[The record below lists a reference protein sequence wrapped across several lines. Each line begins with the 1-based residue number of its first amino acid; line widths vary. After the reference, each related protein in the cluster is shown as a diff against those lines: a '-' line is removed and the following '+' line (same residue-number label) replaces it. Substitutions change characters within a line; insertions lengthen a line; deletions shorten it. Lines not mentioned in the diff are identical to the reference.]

1 MATVPRFSL
10 IILTLL
16 FLFTLPTVVF
26 ADCAA
31 PSSPGVRI
39 CSPTPNATVVYVPT
53 IDFNT
58 APTSGAE
65 IVKYAV
71 YDNSRKTWQDASG
84 STGTTL
90 IDPSIKNGL
99 HTLVINAWDSSGKL
113 YQSRVSF
120 RVTGDGFPFGCA
132 LPSSPGVNFCSPPS
146 NAVLSTNYPTWA
158 SATGKSS
165 IAAMRLY
172 IDGKAITTQTN
183 VNQFGG
189 NGSVGTQG
197 NHKLTV
203 VAWDKSGNVYSSS
216 RILRSIYKFTYFDC
230 PPKGTDPCRPGF
242 SGDSVSPQQDAYTG
256 NAFTLM
262 ANILQ
267 NPRPITTMK
276 AYIDNTLVATANG
289 PTMTSPVENAP
300 NGTHILTFQA
310 WDTGGVMYRIQYNI
324 NVNVPH

>member
-1 MATVPRFSL
+1 MYSRYCFLPLLLVTLMPFSP
-10 IILTLL
+10 TLL
-16 FLFTLPTVVF
+16 NAECT
-26 ADCAA
+26 A

-39 CSPTPNATVVYVPT
+39 CSPTPNATVAYTPA

-58 APTSGAE
+58 TPSFGAE
-65 IVKYAV
+65 IVKFAV
-71 YDNSRKTWQDASG
+71 YDNNRKIEEEAGGLTGEILVSG
-84 STGTTL
+84 ST
-90 IDPSIKNGL
+90 NGS
-99 HTLVINAWDSSGKL
+99 HNIVVNAWDSSDKL
-113 YQSRVSF
+113 YQGKVSF
-120 RVTGDGFPFGCA
+120 RVIGNGFPFGCA

-172 IDGKAITTQTN
+172 IDGKAITTQTK

-203 VAWDKSGNVYSSS
+203 VAWDNSGNVYSNS
-216 RILRSIYKFTYFDC
+216 RILRSTYKFTYFDC

-242 SGDSVSPQQDAYTG
+242 NGDSLSPQQDAYTG
-256 NAFTLM
+256 NSFTLM
-262 ANILQ
+262 ANILE

-324 NVNVPH
+324 NLNVPH